1 MKRYLNET
9 EKAVA
14 LAKAQ
19 SKIAEFLK
27 HDYSYTELM
36 TKTAKAQAQVFS
48 IISAADP
55 DRRDQCH
62 VDEVSEFFYFA
73 IKAFELLQPFT
84 EDNLEAV

>member
-48 IISAADP
+48 IISAP
-55 DRRDQCH
+55 RIQT
-62 VDEVSEFFYFA
+62 
-73 IKAFELLQPFT
+73 LLTPPT
-84 EDNLEAV
+84 ETN